1 MMRGFDLPEPHVDAV
16 TRDDRSLSPNFLL
29 VLGVFAGA
37 GLSLSLG
44 WLLGLCFHE
53 GAHAWAAVRFG
64 DDGSHHRP
72 HLALDPVSFT
82 DPLGTF
88 LLPLVF
94 LLGGFF
100 VLPGARVYV
109 DLGAIRRRLHRS
121 LVYLAGPAANFAF
134 LVVLAIFHA
143 FLSDDVA
150 PELRASIVLMA
161 WLQASSVVI
170 NLLPV
175 PSFDGFGAIEQWL
188 PDTWRPDGLTR
199 DEEARLEDVG
209 ALISAAERRAMAAER
224 DTVDRLIAAH
234 LAERVDERFD
244 ARISGVTKAGLF
256 VQLPQYGADGF
267 IPVSTLQDDYYIYDE
282 TARSLFGERTGKGYQ
297 LADRVEV
304 RLVEV
309 APMAGA
315 MRFEMLSEPKPL
327 PGSTRSFHKT
337 RGRTQRARASQSRHG
352 RPGGRR
358 R

>member
-1 MMRGFDLPEPHVDAV
+1 MMRGFDLAEPHVDAV

-44 WLLGLCFHE
+44 WLPGMPLVFVFVVFGWLLGLCFHE

-64 DDGSHHRP
+64 DDESRHRS

-109 DLGAIRRRLHRS
+109 DFGAIRRRLHRS
-121 LVYLAGPAANFAF
+121 LVYIAGPAANFAF
-134 LVVLAIFHA
+134 LVVLALFHA
-143 FLSDDVA
+143 CLSDDVA
-150 PELRASIVLMA
+150 LELRASIVLMA

-188 PDTWRPDGLTR
+188 PDSWRPDGLTR
-199 DEEARLEDVG
+199 SIAG
-209 ALISAAERRAMAAER
+209 FTAIFLIFMIDPMARAML
-224 DTVDRLIAAH
+224 VLIYLVIAPFG
-234 LAERVDERFD
+234 FD
-244 ARISGVTKAGLF
+244 LHDI
-256 VQLPQYGADGF
+256 
-267 IPVSTLQDDYYIYDE
+267 
-282 TARSLFGERTGKGYQ
+282 RTGYSA
-297 LADRVEV
+297 LA
-304 RLVEV
+304 
-309 APMAGA
+309 
-315 MRFEMLSEPKPL
+315 FW
-327 PGSTRSFHKT
+327 
-337 RGRTQRARASQSRHG
+337 AR
-352 RPGGRR
+352 
-358 R
+358 